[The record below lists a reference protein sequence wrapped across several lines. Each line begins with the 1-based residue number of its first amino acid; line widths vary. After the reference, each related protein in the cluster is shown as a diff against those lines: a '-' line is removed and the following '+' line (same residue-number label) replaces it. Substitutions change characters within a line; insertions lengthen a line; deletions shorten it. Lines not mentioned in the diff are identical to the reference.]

1 MTELS
6 LASTEQSPNS
16 PTLEQLGNGIYELVA
31 PGTEPRVYSVE
42 ADLGA
47 DSKILLGCKID
58 EDPSESEIIVSRY
71 VVGEKGL
78 ARQTYR
84 WARAFPDSKERQ
96 SFQSVDPA
104 ARDIRS
110 SHKGF
115 SPADEENLI
124 AAVSAAQ
131 KALQANG

>member
-1 MTELS
+1 MNRLS
-6 LASTEQSPNS
+6 LVSAEQGPDS
-16 PTLEQLGNGIYELVA
+16 PTLEQLGNDIYDLVA

-47 DSKILLGCKID
+47 DSKVLLGCKID

-71 VVGEKGL
+71 FTGAKGL
-78 ARQTYR
+78 VRQTYR

-96 SFQSVDPA
+96 LFQSVDPA
-104 ARDIRS
+104 AKDIRS

-115 SPADEENLI
+115 SPAEEENLI